1 MDAVLGLARSAV
13 ILALALLPRDAA
25 DGLACILRGPVACK
39 FGEDR
44 LAANCSARL
53 AKI

>member
-1 MDAVLGLARSAV
+1 MDAVLGLARSDV
-13 ILALALLPRDAA
+13 TLALELLPSDAA
-25 DGLACILRGPVACK
+25 DGLPCILRGPVACR